1 MTGTG
6 GARAGHV
13 EVRSCAHLLAHPLA
27 QSLSHSL
34 SHSFTCSLAHSLAH
48 SSTRSLAHSLIHLLT
63 CRLTCSI
70 IHSFS
75 RSLIHSLTHSL
86 THSFTCSIADSLAL
100 SFTHSLAHSHSFTP
114 QLTGCARHPTRQAGR
129 ALCHQLPS
137 QASHINKHAIGTQYP
152 FAEQTSECGDHAHLT
167 LSLLSLNFHHNRR
180 RREWC
185 KKPAE
190 STSWHDFGSQV

>member
-1 MTGTG
+1 MW
-6 GARAGHV
+6 R
-13 EVRSCAHLLAHPLA
+13 CAHALTCLLTHL
-27 QSLSHSL
+27 LSHSVT
-34 SHSFTCSLAHSLAH
+34 H
-48 SSTRSLAHSLIHLLT
+48 
-63 CRLTCSI
+63 
-70 IHSFS
+70 
-75 RSLIHSLTHSL
+75 SLIHSLARSLTHLLTHPLAHSL
-86 THSFTCSIADSLAL
+86 THSFTCSLADSLAL